1 MIFRVYVYLPEGRWN
16 SHPEFYGFRVST
28 HFHQPLVNDHPRWI
42 APLFWLHRTW
52 KIIVRSRNRRERLG
66 REVSKSGDGFF
77 NARKGWSSSQ
87 RRPFCGKLFKGSPIF
102 AASISILS
110 VQPGPSQPVVNTIA
124 LDPKMVTI
132 PQNQIIQILPCLWQP
147 SIHVYDISDI
157 ALLIWYHW

>member
-1 MIFRVYVYLPEGRWN
+1 
-16 SHPEFYGFRVST
+16 
-28 HFHQPLVNDHPRWI
+28 
-42 APLFWLHRTW
+42 
-52 KIIVRSRNRRERLG
+52 
-66 REVSKSGDGFF
+66 
-77 NARKGWSSSQ
+77 
-87 RRPFCGKLFKGSPIF
+87 LFKGSPIF